1 MRYALVLIL
10 ILAIP
15 KLGWAEVY
23 TSGNELYQQ
32 LSRWQ
37 KTSTGTGSVQD
48 MVPGSIGIGY
58 VIGVVD
64 SFENCIPQHV
74 SRGQVIDIAFRYLDA
89 HPEERQFSAS
99 SVVKVAVAEKF
110 PCPKGK

>member
-1 MRYALVLIL
+1 MRRTLLVMA

-15 KLGWAEVY
+15 KLGWADGYV
-23 TSGNELYQQ
+23 SGNELYQQ

-110 PCPKGK
+110 PCPKGR

>member
-1 MRYALVLIL
+1 MRRALLVMA

-15 KLGWAEVY
+15 KLGWADAYV
-23 TSGNELYQQ
+23 SGNELYQQ
-32 LSRWQ
+32 LSKWR
-37 KTSTGTGSVQD
+37 KSSTGIGHSED
-48 MVPGSIGIGY
+48 LVPGNIGMGY

-64 SFENCIPQHV
+64 SFENCIPQQV

-110 PCPKGK
+110 PCPRGK